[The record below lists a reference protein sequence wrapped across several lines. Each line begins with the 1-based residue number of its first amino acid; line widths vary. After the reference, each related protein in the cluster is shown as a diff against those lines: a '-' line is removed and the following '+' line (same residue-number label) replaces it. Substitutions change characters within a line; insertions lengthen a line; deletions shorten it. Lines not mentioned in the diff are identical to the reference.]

1 MKKGELEES
10 QHQVRPLPQI
20 ENPPDSNPEEEEKEE
35 ELETASFCSLF
46 RFATTTD
53 IILIIFG
60 SICAAAMGV
69 ALPAFAI
76 LWGNM
81 TDKFQTSADMEK
93 ASRDIMIQF
102 IYIGCGALGAGWAMF
117 SCWMIA
123 GERQGIAC
131 RKEYLRS
138 LLRQ

>member
-1 MKKGELEES
+1 MKNS
-10 QHQVRPLPQI
+10 PAR
-20 ENPPDSNPEEEEKEE
+20 NPEEEEDEEE
-35 ELETASFCSLF
+35 ELETAGFCSLF

-53 IILIIFG
+53 IILIIVG

-76 LWGNM
+76 LWGNI
-81 TDKFQTSADMEK
+81 TDQFQTSADME
-93 ASRDIMIQF
+93 AATRNVMLQF

-131 RKEYLRS
+131 RK
-138 LLRQ
+138 